1 MANNQ
6 DANEAAE
13 VNIIPPL
20 NLLVITRGTG
30 DDENCLTNGVNTVLQ
45 MPNVIT
51 SMSCLAQ
58 YATSNNANQTFVEMT
73 SGSMTAL
80 EDAMDFL
87 VGVSIV
93 EQVGNGDGADASSY
107 EVITRLSNGIPNV
120 LGELTLGALLSMD
133 IVVSPGADEQ
143 AHYEPIVKK
152 RGLFYLIP
160 TVKDS
165 KVACLGDTASAGR
178 MLSTDVGRERIRIFL
193 QQQYPAEEVEVRLG
207 GNWGGLEHADPKP
220 LLIVSRFTVP
230 YGEDRSLFDMF
241 YDPDEVVRW
250 LKGRSINARLDN
262 KMTKD
267 VQKNGGI
274 AVQVL
279 DLGNEAAH
287 RRYVVDLSWTG

>member
-13 VNIIPPL
+13 ENIIPL
-20 NLLVITRGTG
+20 RNLLVIARGTG
-30 DDENCLTNGVNTVLQ
+30 DDENCLTNALNTVLQ
-45 MPNVIT
+45 WPGVIT
-51 SMSCLAQ
+51 AMGCIAQ

-73 SGSMTAL
+73 SGSMLAVD
-80 EDAMDFL
+80 DAIDFL
-87 VGVSIV
+87 VGVGIV
-93 EQVGNGDGADASSY
+93 QQMGNGPDASSY
-107 EVITRLSNGIPNV
+107 DVLTRESDGLRNAFRQVN
-120 LGELTLGALLSMD
+120 LGALLAMD
-133 IVVSPGADEQ
+133 IVFPPQAEEQ

-165 KVACLGDTASAGR
+165 KVACLGDTASAGM
-178 MLSTDVGRERIRIFL
+178 MLSTDVGRERIRTFL

-220 LLIVSRFTVP
+220 LLIVSRFTLP

-241 YDPDEVVRW
+241 YDPDEAVQW
-250 LKGRSINARLDN
+250 LKGRSIMATLDN
-262 KMTKD
+262 KMTKA

-279 DLGNEAAH
+279 DLGNQDALNK
-287 RRYVVDLSWTG
+287 YVVDLSWTG

>member
-1 MANNQ
+1 
-6 DANEAAE
+6 
-13 VNIIPPL
+13 
-20 NLLVITRGTG
+20 
-30 DDENCLTNGVNTVLQ
+30 
-45 MPNVIT
+45 
-51 SMSCLAQ
+51 
-58 YATSNNANQTFVEMT
+58 
-73 SGSMTAL
+73 
-80 EDAMDFL
+80 
-87 VGVSIV
+87 
-93 EQVGNGDGADASSY
+93 
-107 EVITRLSNGIPNV
+107 
-120 LGELTLGALLSMD
+120 MD
-133 IVVSPGADEQ
+133 IVVSPGAPEQ

-193 QQQYPAEEVEVRLG
+193 QEQYPAKDIEVRLG

-241 YDPDEVVRW
+241 YDPNEVLQW
-250 LKGRSINARLDN
+250 LKGRGIMARLDN

-267 VQKNGGI
+267 VQNNGGI

-279 DLGNEAAH
+279 DLGNQDALD
-287 RRYVVDLSWTG
+287 RYVVDLSWTG

>member
-13 VNIIPPL
+13 VNIIPPR

-30 DDENCLTNGVNTVLQ
+30 DDENCLTNALNTVLQ

-51 SMSCLAQ
+51 AMSCIAQ

-73 SGSMTAL
+73 SGGMLAL
-80 EDAMDFL
+80 DDAIDFL
-87 VGVSIV
+87 VGVGIV
-93 EQVGNGDGADASSY
+93 QQMGNGADASSY
-107 EVITRLSNGIPNV
+107 EVLTRLSNGLPNV

-165 KVACLGDTASAGR
+165 KVACLGDTVSAGM
-178 MLSTDVGRERIRIFL
+178 MLSSNVGRERIRTFL

-207 GNWGGLEHADPKP
+207 GNWGGH
-220 LLIVSRFTVP
+220 
-230 YGEDRSLFDMF
+230 
-241 YDPDEVVRW
+241 
-250 LKGRSINARLDN
+250 
-262 KMTKD
+262 
-267 VQKNGGI
+267 
-274 AVQVL
+274 
-279 DLGNEAAH
+279 
-287 RRYVVDLSWTG
+287 